1 MKTMLINLTQKYAS
15 LMFGLL
21 LYSVG
26 ILTTIYAGLG
36 VSPWDAFHLGIVNH
50 TPLTLGQTSQLVGVA
65 IIFLCIPLKVIPGF
79 GTIANMYFIGLF
91 IDIIN
96 VSGLIPHA
104 HGLPQQ
110 ICMLLAGVLIIGWA
124 TYFYLSA
131 GMGSGPR
138 DSLMLALT
146 QLLNTRV
153 WIVRTALEVTVVI
166 LGYFLGGPIGIG
178 TVVTAL
184 LIGPSIQLAFSIMH
198 RDPKA
203 IRHRNI
209 KEEYKLIMSVLTLS
223 INKTETQKAIEK

>member
-1 MKTMLINLTQKYAS
+1 
-15 LMFGLL
+15 
-21 LYSVG
+21 
-26 ILTTIYAGLG
+26 
-36 VSPWDAFHLGIVNH
+36 
-50 TPLTLGQTSQLVGVA
+50 
-65 IIFLCIPLKVIPGF
+65 
-79 GTIANMYFIGLF
+79 MYFIGLF

-110 ICMLLAGVLIIGWA
+110 LCMLLAGVLIIGWA

-153 WIVRTALEVTVVI
+153 WIIRTALEVTVVI

-203 IRHRNI
+203 IKHRNI
-209 KEEYKLIMSVLTLS
+209 REEYRLILSVLTLS
-223 INKTETQKAIEK
+223 INKTEIKKAIDK